1 MKNSSSFNINF
12 ESISQFLNSVFSKL
26 NKTSL
31 KLVAKSGKQ
40 YASLPLIIALII
52 TCILPFLV
60 IAGVI
65 IALILDINIIFEH
78 QVDEINK
85 IEN

>member
-1 MKNSSSFNINF
+1 MKNSSSFNVNF
-12 ESISQFLNSVFSKL
+12 ESISQFLNSIFSKL
-26 NKTSL
+26 NKTNM

-40 YASLPLIIALII
+40 YVSLPVIIALIT
-52 TCILPFLV
+52 TCILPVLV

-85 IEN
+85 IEK